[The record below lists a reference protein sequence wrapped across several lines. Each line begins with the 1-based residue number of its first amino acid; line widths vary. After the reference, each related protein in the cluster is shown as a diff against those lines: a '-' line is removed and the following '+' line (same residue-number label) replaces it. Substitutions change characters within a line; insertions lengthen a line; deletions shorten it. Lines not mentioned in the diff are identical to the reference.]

1 MGSVKVTLRAA
12 VATAASLA
20 AVLVLAPTAYAA
32 DPAGRVSVTPSAPA
46 PGDEVALDVTGCPG
60 GRATA
65 RSGAFVSD
73 APLVG
78 SGGSLSGETR
88 IRTSLT
94 PGSHR
99 VTIVCAD
106 ADADADADVE
116 IEGAVEVMAATARPT
131 APASPV
137 APVLAGGGGA
147 APPTAAGDDSRVAGP
162 GLAHAVTGLLLAGAA
177 AVAVVLRGVR
187 RRRGKE

>member
-106 ADADADADVE
+106 VE
-116 IEGAVEVMAATARPT
+116 IEGAVEVVAATARPT